1 MGNKNMRTADFRK
14 GFPLLSLRVAVV
26 FMLLLTAGLLAG
38 CAEYG
43 SGKAEAESIAEN
55 AINENIKSLAEKKI
69 SETQEE
75 TQEMS
80 EGETN
85 QFGAMYDSLVNG
97 YFYNMNVEKAEIVE
111 DRNWFEYGDIRAEVV
126 EMTVAQNIKGIYELC
141 DDSYVHQKV
150 EELIEYEQTKDIR
163 HFEADGSYHSNPDN
177 DKDILFIKVRYK
189 NSGNSQQVMD
199 GSPSFVLRRPNG
211 EWRDYGRGCLMNT
224 ARNTGVVRNGR
235 LDATKVKLE
244 AGEEVEIVYAIA
256 IGKIWLMD
264 SSFGKYDGEDYYDLY
279 LSSEYL
285 KGWGSTSASDL
296 PYGTYLLPLIKDGE
310 RLY

>member
-69 SETQEE
+69 SETQAQ

-80 EGETN
+80 EEETN
-85 QFGAMYDSLVNG
+85 RFGAKADPLIGG
-97 YFYNMNVEKAEIVE
+97 YFYTMNIEKAEIIE
-111 DRNWFEYGDIRAEVV
+111 DRNWFEYGDIRVEVV

-141 DDSYVHQKV
+141 DDSDIQQKV
-150 EELIEYEQTKDIR
+150 EELIEEEQSKDIK
-163 HFEADGSYHSNPDN
+163 FYESDGSYHSSPDN
-177 DKDILFIKVRYK
+177 DKDILFIKIKYK

-279 LSSEYL
+279 LTSEYL
-285 KGWGSTSASDL
+285 RGMGSVSVSDL
-296 PYGTYLLPLIKDGE
+296 PYGVYLLPLIKDGE
-310 RLY
+310 RMY

>member
-1 MGNKNMRTADFRK
+1 MRTADFRK

-26 FMLLLTAGLLAG
+26 FMLLLSASLLAG

-163 HFEADGSYHSNPDN
+163 HIEADGSYHSNPDN
-177 DKDILFIKVRYK
+177 DKDILFIKFKYK
-189 NSGNSQQVMD
+189 NSGKIRQVID
-199 GSPSFVLRRPNG
+199 RNPAFVLKRPNG
-211 EWRDYGRGCLMNT
+211 EWRGYSCACLLNT
-224 ARNTGVVRNGR
+224 SRNAGIIGLSGSIDTSKIWI
-235 LDATKVKLE
+235 D
-244 AGEEVEIVYAIA
+244 AGEEMEVVCAIA
-256 IGKIWLMD
+256 IGKIRVMD
-264 SSFGKYDGEDYYDLY
+264 SSFGMYDGEDYYDLY

-285 KGWGSTSASDL
+285 KGNGATSVSDL